1 MKENIWENPK
11 LIEVLKNG
19 GVAVMPTDTIY
30 GVVGLALNQ
39 DTVKRIYEI
48 KKRNPE
54 KKLITLISDWDEVEK
69 FGMDI
74 SKFKSNLKILEF
86 KEPTSVILGEL
97 SFRVPNNPFLR
108 ELLSQTGPL
117 VAPSANREGLP
128 PAENISQAKEYFG
141 DGVDLY
147 VNGGEV
153 KGKAS
158 RLIKLHK
165 NGTVDILRD

>member
-54 KKLITLISDWDEVEK
+54 K
-69 FGMDI
+69 
-74 SKFKSNLKILEF
+74 
-86 KEPTSVILGEL
+86 
-97 SFRVPNNPFLR
+97 
-108 ELLSQTGPL
+108 
-117 VAPSANREGLP
+117 
-128 PAENISQAKEYFG
+128 
-141 DGVDLY
+141 
-147 VNGGEV
+147 
-153 KGKAS
+153 
-158 RLIKLHK
+158 LHP
-165 NGTVDILRD
+165 DPRRILRGEDVSIRSYQLIHAELEKPQLSKRKWGRKNKSETLK